1 LFLLNLI
8 VLLLLVILTFTLII
22 PKIIMPENTMM
33 YLTLLNSLKECIFSE
48 ALTDDPF
55 TRFNSTVGK
64 FVGFTELGVK
74 NAERWNKGPELQQWR
89 AERDRY
95 CLHNI
100 KNDYSVV
107 LVKSVLPQIRLR
119 LDKQGRDDHLARL
132 ICSAYD
138 FYPPA
143 IDVYWLKDGKKVT
156 GDVTATEEMADGDW
170 YYQYHSHLDYTPKSG
185 EKISCVVE
193 HVSSTKPIVTDW
205 NPSLPETDRNKIAIG
220 SSGLVLGLVLSAAG
234 FIYYKKKSTGRILVP
249 S

>member
-1 LFLLNLI
+1 LSLFR
-8 VLLLLVILTFTLII
+8 LLVSKDD
-22 PKIIMPENTMM
+22 PDYGYNGYMVE
-33 YLTLLNSLKECIFSE
+33 ECIFSE